1 MNTTNEQEGLDVA
14 LGKTEMFFEKNS
26 KKVIYLLL
34 ALFVIAAAIFG
45 YWQLIAQ
52 PRDSKAAEMMA
63 QAQYRFEAEAPDY
76 TLALEG
82 DANGAGFLDVI
93 EQYGSTPAGNLAKH
107 YAGICYLQLGDLDNA
122 AAYLAKYKQA
132 KGVPA
137 QIINAQNLGLQ
148 GDVAV
153 EKGDYAAA
161 IKFFEKAVKAS
172 KNDLTAPTYLRKA
185 ALAAKAMGNT
195 DQAIELVERIYTEF
209 PGSAEARNV
218 ERMIG
223 SFEQEK

>member
-1 MNTTNEQEGLDVA
+1 MNTKNEQEGLGAV
-14 LGKTEMFFEKNS
+14 LNKTEMFFEKNS

-45 YWQLIAQ
+45 YWQLISQ

-63 QAQYRFEAEAPDY
+63 QAQYRFEAQAPDY

-82 DANGAGFLDVI
+82 DANGPGFLDVI
-93 EQYGSTPAGNLAKH
+93 EKYGSTPSGNLAKH
-107 YAGICYLQLGDLDNA
+107 YAGICYLQLGDLENA
-122 AAYLAKYKQA
+122 AAYLAKYKPA
-132 KGVPA
+132 KGIPA

-153 EKGDYAAA
+153 EQGNYEEA

-172 KNDLTAPTYLRKA
+172 ENNLTAPTYLRKA
-185 ALAAKAMGNT
+185 ALAAKALGNT
-195 DQAIELVERIYTEF
+195 DQAIELLERISTEF
-209 PGSAEARNV
+209 PESAEARNV

-223 SFEQEK
+223 SFQQEQ